1 MHVCIEILYNKD
13 TNLQLPTFY
22 LMILLRMLSCI
33 LKILISIGDINFSF
47 PSRQGIRQ
55 FFCKAIRLIRE
66 KTSLQRIAKLCFEAK
81 INSVLE
87 DLFSPKVKP
96 HEENFIVL

>member
-22 LMILLRMLSCI
+22 SMILLRMLSCI

-55 FFCKAIRLIRE
+55 FFCKAIRLIIRKKQAYSE
-66 KTSLQRIAKLCFEAK
+66 LQRC
-81 INSVLE
+81 VLKRR
-87 DLFSPKVKP
+87 LIQF
-96 HEENFIVL
+96 